1 MAKTRTDITRSS
13 GNVFEDLDLPEAEE
27 TRTKA
32 DLVHAISKA
41 IAARRLKRQQDV
53 ADLLG
58 IDQPKVSKLLRGH
71 FSEYSVERLMEF
83 LTRLGMNVEI
93 KVTPKR
99 SRTPGHIHV
108 VA

>member
-13 GNVFEDLDLPEAEE
+13 GNVFADLDLPAAEE
-27 TRTKA
+27 ANTKA

-41 IAARRLKRQQDV
+41 IATRGLERQQDV
-53 ADLLG
+53 AEVLG
-58 IDQPKVSKLLRGH
+58 IDQPKVSKLLRGY

-83 LTRLGMNVEI
+83 LTRLGMDVEI
-93 KVTPKR
+93 KITPKR
-99 SRTPGHIHV
+99 SRKPGHIHV

>member
-1 MAKTRTDITRSS
+1 MAKSRTDVIRSS
-13 GNVFEDLDLPEAEE
+13 GNVFADLDLPDAEE
-27 TRTKA
+27 TGTKA

-41 IAARRLKRQQDV
+41 IAARGLKRQQDV

-58 IDQPKVSKLLRGH
+58 IDQPKVSKLLRGY

-83 LTRLGMNVEI
+83 LTRLGMDVEI

-99 SRTPGHIHV
+99 SRRPGQIHV